1 MAGGGAPV
9 PESGGR
15 GGKKKRP
22 LDAVINVVPAIDLL
36 ACTISFLLFTAVWT
50 QISRLQVQTGGAG
63 GPPAAEEKRQIQV
76 TVTLG
81 ERGMMLTTSAGIA
94 VEIPALGKSPDGQP
108 VQDLKTLLQKL
119 KQVKNE
125 YPDQSSLTVAAED
138 GILYLDLVRVI
149 DAAVGVGLPS
159 VSVTAAG

>member
-50 QISRLQVQTGGAG
+50 QISRLQVQTGGTG
-63 GPPAAEEKRQIQV
+63 GPASADEKRQIQV

-81 ERGMMLTTSAGIA
+81 DRGMTLSTSAGVA
-94 VEIPALGKSPDGQP
+94 VEIPALGKSPEGQP
-108 VQDLKTLLQKL
+108 VQDLKTLSQKL
-119 KQVKNE
+119 KQIKNE
-125 YPDQSSLTVAAED
+125 YPDQSALTVAAED
-138 GILYLDLVRVI
+138 GILYVDLVRVI
-149 DAAVGVGLPS
+149 DAAVGVGLPA

>member
-9 PESGGR
+9 PEGGGR

-63 GPPAAEEKRQIQV
+63 GPASVDEKRQIQV

-81 ERGMMLTTSAGIA
+81 ERGMTLTTSTGAST
-94 VEIPALGKSPDGQP
+94 EIPALGKSPEGQP
-108 VQDLKTLLQKL
+108 VQDLKALAQKL
-119 KQVKNE
+119 KQVKSE
-125 YPDQSSLTVAAED
+125 YPDQASVTVAAED
-138 GILYLDLVRVI
+138 GILYVDLVRVI
-149 DAAVGVGLPS
+149 DTAVGVGLPA

>member
-9 PESGGR
+9 PEGGR
-15 GGKKKRP
+15 GKKKRP

-50 QISRLQVQTGGAG
+50 QISRLQVQTGGTG

-81 ERGMMLTTSAGIA
+81 DKGMVLSTSAG
-94 VEIPALGKSPDGQP
+94 VSLEIPALGKGADGQP
-108 VQDLKTLLQKL
+108 QQDLKTLAQKL

-125 YPDQSSLTVAAED
+125 YPDQASLTVAAED
-138 GILYLDLVRVI
+138 GILYADLVRVI
-149 DAAVGVGLPS
+149 DTAVGVGLAS